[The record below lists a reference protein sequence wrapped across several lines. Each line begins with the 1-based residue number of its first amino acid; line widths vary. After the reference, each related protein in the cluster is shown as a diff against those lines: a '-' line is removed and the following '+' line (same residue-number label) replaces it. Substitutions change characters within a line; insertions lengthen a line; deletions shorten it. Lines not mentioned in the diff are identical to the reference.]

1 MQYAMN
7 NDILKNNISNNF
19 IDVEQDYDEELV
31 EFLDSRFT

>member
-31 EFLDSRFT
+31 EFLDSKFA

>member
-1 MQYAMN
+1 MQYATN
-7 NDILKNNISNNF
+7 GDTLKNNIANNF